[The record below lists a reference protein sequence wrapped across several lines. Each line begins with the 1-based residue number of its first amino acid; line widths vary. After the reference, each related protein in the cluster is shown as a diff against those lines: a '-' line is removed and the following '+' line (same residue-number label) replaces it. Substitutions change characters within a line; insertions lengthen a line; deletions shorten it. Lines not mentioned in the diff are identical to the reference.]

1 MEKQQ
6 AIKKKTTK
14 THEQMRREIAA
25 RARPDGTVNFIEFL
39 KIVTGEDEQ
48 AIVDAYLPAPR
59 NSQPCR

>member
-1 MEKQQ
+1 
-6 AIKKKTTK
+6 
-14 THEQMRREIAA
+14 MRREIAA